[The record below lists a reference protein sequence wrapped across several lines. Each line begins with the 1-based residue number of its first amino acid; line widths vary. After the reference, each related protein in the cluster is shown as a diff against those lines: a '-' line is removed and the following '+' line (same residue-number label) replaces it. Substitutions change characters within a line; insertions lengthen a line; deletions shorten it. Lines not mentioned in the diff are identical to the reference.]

1 MRFVKPLDE
10 EMLHKVFKQFK
21 QVITVE
27 DGVISGGFGSAI
39 LEFMCDHG
47 YTTQVKRLGVPD
59 RFIDHGT
66 QQELY
71 KECGYDV
78 DGIVETVKSL
88 VKPKVLSKVI

>member
-1 MRFVKPLDE
+1 
-10 EMLHKVFKQFK
+10 K

-47 YTTQVKRLGVPD
+47 YTSQVKRLGVPD
-59 RFIDHGT
+59 RFIDQGT

-78 DGIVETVKSL
+78 DGIMETVKTL
-88 VKPKVLSKVI
+88 AKPKVLSKAI